1 MDCGRADR
9 GVRAARAEEMEREIA
24 RDEEALGKRFYDST
38 RHTIQLDHYRYLRTM
53 RSEMAKGRRRAAA
66 AA

>member
-1 MDCGRADR
+1 
-9 GVRAARAEEMEREIA
+9 MEREIA

-38 RHTIQLDHYRYLRTM
+38 RHTIQLDHYRYLKTM